1 MLITKKLFSKTL
13 LSVALIGLAGIAF
26 ANDISTENLDNGSRA
41 STSES
46 MNVLSREPGG
56 LGYLNRSIYQNSSNK
71 NDGDSGTELKK
82 TSVNQSHKKH
92 LSEHGGQIYQ
102 ATKFEN
108 QWTVDEDGNGAL
120 GSKVETLIGTDE
132 NRLFLKANLD
142 KSEGND
148 PKYDASALYSR
159 NVAPFWDIQ
168 AGVRYSEDSNNN
180 SNRVDGV
187 VGILGLAP
195 YFFETQ
201 AYLYGGENNF
211 WGASFDLDRDLLLTQ
226 KLITQPY
233 IEADIVFNDNSDFAS
248 KNGLSELKTGLKT
261 RYEITKR
268 IKPFVDVAYQ
278 YEKGQKLT
286 SMQQASNSEKG
297 WLYGAGIEFVF

>member
-1 MLITKKLFSKTL
+1 MQITKNFFSKTV
-13 LSVALIGLAGIAF
+13 LSIALVSISNLTF
-26 ANDISTENLDNGSRA
+26 ADN
-41 STSES
+41 STSQQES
-46 MNVLSREPGG
+46 NITNGG
-56 LGYLNRSIYQNSSNK
+56 DNIILTASKRSAPSN
-71 NDGDSGTELKK
+71 DDHLK
-82 TSVNQSHKKH
+82 
-92 LSEHGGQIYQ
+92 EHGGQIYQ
-102 ATKFEN
+102 LTRLEN
-108 QWTVDEDGNGAL
+108 AWLVDEDGKGNL
-120 GSKVETLIGTDE
+120 GTRFDTLIGTDE

-142 KSEGND
+142 KAEGND
-148 PKYDASALYSR
+148 PKYDVSALYSR

-168 AGVRYSEDSNNN
+168 AGVRYSEDRNNN

-211 WGASFDLDRDLLLTQ
+211 WGASFDVDRDLLLTQ

-248 KNGLSELKTGLKT
+248 KTGLSELKAGIKT

-268 IKPFVDVAYQ
+268 IRPFVDVAYQ
-278 YEKGQKLT
+278 YEKGQKAT
-286 SMQQASNSEKG
+286 SMQEATESEKG
-297 WLYGAGIEFVF
+297 WKYGAGIELVF

>member
-1 MLITKKLFSKTL
+1 MQITKNFFSKTV
-13 LSVALIGLAGIAF
+13 LSIALVSISNLTF
-26 ANDISTENLDNGSRA
+26 ANS
-41 STSES
+41 STSEQES
-46 MNVLSREPGG
+46 NITNGMRVSLQESGG
-56 LGYLNRSIYQNSSNK
+56 LRYSPQELYPEYYSMENANGGDNIILTARKRSAPSN
-71 NDGDSGTELKK
+71 DDHLK
-82 TSVNQSHKKH
+82 
-92 LSEHGGQIYQ
+92 EHGGQIYQ
-102 ATKFEN
+102 LTRLEN
-108 QWTVDEDGNGAL
+108 AWIVDEDGKGNL
-120 GSKVETLIGTDE
+120 GTKFDTLIGTDE

-142 KSEGND
+142 KAEGND
-148 PKYDASALYSR
+148 PKYDVSALYSR

-168 AGVRYSEDSNNN
+168 AGVRYSEDRNNN

-211 WGASFDLDRDLLLTQ
+211 WGASFDVDRDLLLTQ

-248 KNGLSELKTGLKT
+248 KTGLSELKAGIKT

-268 IKPFVDVAYQ
+268 IRPFVDVAYQ
-278 YEKGQKLT
+278 YEKGLKET
-286 SMQQASNSEKG
+286 RFQQATDSEKS
-297 WLYGAGIEFVF
+297 WLYGAGIELVF

>member
-1 MLITKKLFSKTL
+1 MQITKNFFSKTV
-13 LSVALIGLAGIAF
+13 LSIALISISNLTF
-26 ANDISTENLDNGSRA
+26 ADN
-41 STSES
+41 STSQQES
-46 MNVLSREPGG
+46 NITNGMRVLLQESGG
-56 LGYLNRSIYQNSSNK
+56 LRYSPQELYPEYYSMENANGGDNIILTARKRSAPSN
-71 NDGDSGTELKK
+71 DDHLK
-82 TSVNQSHKKH
+82 
-92 LSEHGGQIYQ
+92 EHGGQIYQ
-102 ATKFEN
+102 LTRLEN
-108 QWTVDEDGNGAL
+108 AWIVDEDGKGNL
-120 GSKVETLIGTDE
+120 GTRFDTLIGTDE

-142 KSEGND
+142 KSESND
-148 PKYDASALYSR
+148 PKYDVSALYSR

-168 AGVRYSEDSNNN
+168 AGVRYSEDRNNN

-211 WGASFDLDRDLLLTQ
+211 WGASFDVDRDLLLTQ

-233 IEADIVFNDNSDFAS
+233 IEADIVLNDNSDFAS
-248 KNGLSELKTGLKT
+248 KTGLSELKTGIKT

-268 IKPFVDVAYQ
+268 IRPFVDVAYQ
-278 YEKGQKLT
+278 YEKGLKET
-286 SMQQASNSEKG
+286 RFQQATDSEKG

>member
-1 MLITKKLFSKTL
+1 MQITKNFFSKTV
-13 LSVALIGLAGIAF
+13 LSIALISISNLTF
-26 ANDISTENLDNGSRA
+26 ADN
-41 STSES
+41 STSQQES
-46 MNVLSREPGG
+46 NITNGMRVLLQESGG
-56 LGYLNRSIYQNSSNK
+56 LRYSPQELYPEYYSMENANGGDNIILTARKRSAPSN
-71 NDGDSGTELKK
+71 DDHLK
-82 TSVNQSHKKH
+82 
-92 LSEHGGQIYQ
+92 EHGGQIYQ
-102 ATKFEN
+102 VTRLEN
-108 QWTVDEDGNGAL
+108 AWIVDEDGKGNL
-120 GSKVETLIGTDE
+120 GTKFDTLIGTDE

-142 KSEGND
+142 KAEGND
-148 PKYDASALYSR
+148 PKYDVSALYSR

-168 AGVRYSEDSNNN
+168 AGVRYSEDRNNN

-211 WGASFDLDRDLLLTQ
+211 WGASFDVDRDLLLTQ

-248 KNGLSELKTGLKT
+248 KTGLSELKAGIKT

-268 IKPFVDVAYQ
+268 IRPFVDVAYQ
-278 YEKGQKLT
+278 YEKGQKAT
-286 SMQQASNSEKG
+286 SMQEATESEKG
-297 WLYGAGIEFVF
+297 WKYGAGIELVF

>member
-1 MLITKKLFSKTL
+1 MHTTKKLYSKTL
-13 LSVALIGLAGIAF
+13 VSLALLGLTSVAF
-26 ANDISTENLDNGSRA
+26 ANDPSTGNLVNS
-41 STSES
+41 SQSES
-46 MNVLSREPGG
+46 MRVLLKEPGG
-56 LGYLNRSIYQNSSNK
+56 LGYAERNTYQKTTSG
-71 NDGDSGTELKK
+71 NDGDNSTGFET
-82 TSVNQSHKKH
+82 VIPNGQNHDKH
-92 LSEHGGQIYQ
+92 LKEHGGQIFQ
-102 ATKFEN
+102 TTKFEN
-108 QWTVDEDGNGAL
+108 EWTVDEDGKGAL

-142 KSEGND
+142 KSESND
-148 PKYDASALYSR
+148 PKYDVSALYSR
-159 NVAPFWDIQ
+159 YVAPFWDIQ
-168 AGVRYSEDSNNN
+168 AGVRYSEDRNNN

-211 WGASFDLDRDLLLTQ
+211 WGASFDVDRDLLLTQ

-233 IEADIVFNDNSDFAS
+233 IEADIVLNDNSDFAS
-248 KNGLSELKTGLKT
+248 KTGLSGLKTGIKT

-268 IKPFVDVAYQ
+268 IRPFVDVAYQ
-278 YEKGQKLT
+278 YEKGLKET
-286 SMQQASNSEKG
+286 RFQQATDSEKG